1 MGEDHE
7 GQDKAGLCPQLQRV
21 AMKWLVIGILF
32 YIPATVLAI
41 NAHTLIDWIQ
51 SAIGFALGLF
61 VSTLILYPDR
71 AWVKKV
77 LERF

>member
-1 MGEDHE
+1 
-7 GQDKAGLCPQLQRV
+7 
-21 AMKWLVIGILF
+21 MKWLVIGVIF

-51 SAIGFALGLF
+51 SAIGFTLGLF

>member
-1 MGEDHE
+1 
-7 GQDKAGLCPQLQRV
+7 
-21 AMKWLVIGILF
+21 MKWLVIGIIF

-41 NAHTLIDWIQ
+41 NAHSLFDWIQ
-51 SAIGFALGLF
+51 SAIGFTLGLF